1 MSYSSRRG
9 IYRWNYK
16 TLPQIQKFAL
26 EYTSFIN
33 EDQNITSLYGNQIE
47 IHVALRA
54 DTVFAV
60 VGSLVYSK
68 LGFKFLVN
76 VTVEVIT
83 TTKSRLLFPLII
95 YEYWIVDRS

>member
-1 MSYSSRRG
+1 M
-9 IYRWNYK
+9 
-16 TLPQIQKFAL
+16 

-47 IHVALRA
+47 IRVAFRA

-60 VGSLVYSK
+60 VESLVYSK

-95 YEYWIVDRS
+95 YEY